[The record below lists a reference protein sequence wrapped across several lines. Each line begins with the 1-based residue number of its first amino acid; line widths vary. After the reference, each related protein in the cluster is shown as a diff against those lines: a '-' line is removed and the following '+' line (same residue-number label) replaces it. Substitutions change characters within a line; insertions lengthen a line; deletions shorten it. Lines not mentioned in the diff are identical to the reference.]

1 MRLLFSMLA
10 VSLLFG
16 CASSPTDFG
25 KAKQIK
31 QSNILDSSYSVRF
44 DDYSKITIKRDS
56 GFTGSGCS
64 SRIYVDG
71 NKLADLDVS
80 EFFSFYLPS
89 GNHIISAHPNGLCG
103 GGMFEVG
110 VTVDKNE
117 SLNYRIGY
125 GSSGDYF
132 IVPTAF

>member
-1 MRLLFSMLA
+1 MRLLFSIFTVSML
-10 VSLLFG
+10 VG
-16 CASSPTDFG
+16 CASSPTNFSN
-25 KAKQIK
+25 AKPVK
-31 QSNILDSSYSVRF
+31 EKNILNSYYSVRF

-64 SRIYVDG
+64 SRVYVDG

-89 GNHIISAHPNGLCG
+89 GNHIISSHPNGLCG
-103 GGMFEVG
+103 GGLYEVG
-110 VTVDKNE
+110 ITVDKNE
-117 SLNYRIGY
+117 NLNYRIGY